1 MKNDE
6 RLSGA
11 LQENIL
17 TLLCFDDHHCKLI
30 RAAVSPQL
38 FESSVFREV
47 AGSAIDFIDQFG
59 EAIKDHLP
67 DHLEN
72 ILNGED
78 TRKAATYK
86 KLLDNLFLARD
97 SVNGEYVLSQL
108 HKFVRQQKLKD
119 AVIKAVEALEDGN
132 IDQAE
137 VDLQQGLNSQSL
149 SFEAGLNLGSA
160 EDVLSILDE
169 PEEEGFD
176 LGIPTLDN
184 NGIIPRRKELMM
196 FMAPRGRG
204 KSWWIT
210 HLAKQA
216 MLQRWSVVIIT
227 LEMSEKRYA
236 GRMLQS
242 FFSISRREANV
253 KVTRLIQSKDGSLEN
268 LIQEQMERMT
278 MKDPNIRQ
286 TLASKAKREF
296 RRRRP
301 IRIKQFPTGE
311 LTIAGVNAYL
321 DSLERFEKISPD
333 LICVDYPDLMKV
345 DTKNLRVDLGN
356 IIVGLRGL
364 AIKRNAAMAVVSQGN
379 RESEKATL
387 VTGDMA
393 AEDISKLATSDVV
406 ITYSQTPAEKS
417 LGLARLFVE
426 KARNED
432 SKMQILIS
440 QAYSIGQFCLDSAPI
455 KSDYWEMMEDR
466 SERDKDRPRGGH
478 RRRRD
483 EE

>member
-17 TLLCFDDHHCKLI
+17 TLLCFDDVNCKLV

-47 AGSAIDFIDQFG
+47 AGHAIDFIDQYG

-67 DHLEN
+67 DHLEG
-72 ILNGED
+72 ILNGD
-78 TRKAATYK
+78 DQRKASTYK
-86 KLLDNLFLARD
+86 RLVDNLFQARE
-97 SVNGEYVLSQL
+97 SINGEYILTQL

-137 VDLQQGLNSQSL
+137 VDLQQGLNQQAL
-149 SFEAGLNLGSA
+149 SFEGGLNLGSA

-176 LGIPTLDN
+176 LGIPVLDS
-184 NGIIPRRKELMM
+184 NGIIPRRKELNM

-242 FFSISRREANV
+242 FFSIARRDASV
-253 KVTRLIQSKDGSLEN
+253 KVTRLLHDNQGN
-268 LIQEQMERMT
+268 LQDLLQEQIERMT
-278 MKDPNIRQ
+278 MKDPDIRQ
-286 TLASKAKREF
+286 KLASRAKREF
-296 RRRRP
+296 RRRPP

-311 LTIAGVNAYL
+311 LTVAGVNAYL
-321 DSLERFEKISPD
+321 DGLERFDKFTPD
-333 LICVDYPDLMKV
+333 LICIDYPDLMKV
-345 DTKNLRVDLGN
+345 NPNNLRVDIGN
-356 IIVGLRGL
+356 IIVGLRGI
-364 AIKRNAAMAVVSQGN
+364 AVARNASMAVVTQGN
-379 RESEKATL
+379 RESESATL
-387 VTGDMA
+387 VTGNMA
-393 AEDISKLATSDVV
+393 AEDISKIATSDVV
-406 ITYSQTPAEKS
+406 ITYSQTPAEKQ
-417 LGLARLFVE
+417 LNLARLFVE
-426 KARNED
+426 KARNEE
-432 SKMQILIS
+432 SKMQILIT
-440 QAYSIGQFCLDSAPI
+440 QAYAIGQFCLDSAPI
-455 KSDYWEMMEDR
+455 KSNYWEFMEDK
-466 SERDKDRPRGGH
+466 SEREDKKST
-478 RRRRD
+478 RRRR
-483 EE
+483 EED

>member
-1 MKNDE
+1 MKTDE

-17 TLLCFDDHHCKLI
+17 TLLCFDDEHCKLV

-47 AGSAIDFIDQFG
+47 AGYAIDFIDQFG

-67 DHLEN
+67 DHMEG
-72 ILNGED
+72 ILNGD
-78 TRKAATYK
+78 DQRKAATYK
-86 KLLDNLFLARD
+86 RLLDNLFLARD
-97 SVNGEYVLSQL
+97 SINSEYIISQL

-137 VDLQQGLNSQSL
+137 VDLQQGLNQQAL
-149 SFEAGLNLGSA
+149 SFEGGLNLSSA

-176 LGIPTLDN
+176 LGISTLDQ
-184 NGIIPRRKELMM
+184 NGIIPRRKELCM

-242 FFSISRREANV
+242 FFSIARRDANV
-253 KVTRLIQSKDGSLEN
+253 KVTRLLQDSNGN
-268 LIQEQMERMT
+268 LQDLLQEQIERMT
-278 MKDPNIRQ
+278 MKDPDIRQ
-286 TLASKAKREF
+286 KLASRAKREF
-296 RRRRP
+296 RRRPP

-311 LTIAGVNAYL
+311 LTVAGVNAYL
-321 DSLERFEKISPD
+321 DGLERFDKFTPD
-333 LICVDYPDLMKV
+333 LICIDYPDLMKV
-345 DTKNLRVDLGN
+345 NPNNLRVDIGN
-356 IIVGLRGL
+356 IIVGLRGIGV
-364 AIKRNAAMAVVSQGN
+364 ARNASMCVVTQGN
-379 RESEKATL
+379 RESESATL
-387 VTGDMA
+387 VTGNMA
-393 AEDISKLATSDVV
+393 AEDISKIATSDVV

-417 LGLARLFVE
+417 LNLARLFVE
-426 KARNED
+426 KARNEE
-432 SKMQILIS
+432 SKMQVLIT
-440 QAYSIGQFCLDSAPI
+440 QAYAIGQFCLDSAPI
-455 KSDYWEMMEDR
+455 KSDYWDFMEDR
-466 SERDKDRPRGGH
+466 GEREEKRST
-478 RRRRD
+478 RRRRED
-483 EE
+483 D